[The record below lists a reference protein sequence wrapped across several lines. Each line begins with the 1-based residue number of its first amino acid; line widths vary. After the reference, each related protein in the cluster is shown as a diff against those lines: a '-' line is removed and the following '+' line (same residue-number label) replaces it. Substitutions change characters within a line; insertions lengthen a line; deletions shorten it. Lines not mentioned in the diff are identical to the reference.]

1 MMSAESVLPAMG
13 GMGILVSGT
22 LVVSASTTGSVVAV
36 GLGAAEAPDAAGLAE
51 ADAAG
56 LALAEAAAEAAGLAL
71 AGAEA
76 AADAGLAAAALEAG
90 AGGLDGAAPPPQAAR
105 NSRHTVPRESRQG
118 VTSSSFWPLG
128 RRAILHNEV
137 KKLRL
142 WADRRP
148 G

>member
-56 LALAEAAAEAAGLAL
+56 LALAEAAAEA
-71 AGAEA
+71 
-76 AADAGLAAAALEAG
+76 G
-90 AGGLDGAAPPPQAAR
+90 AGGLDGASPPPQAAR